1 MNLSKRMWLYL
12 GLLFLALSTMYLV
25 KPKGEQEA
33 NNQARGRLPRDYQ
46 EVKSEGILRVM
57 APYQIGTDSTKQGTE
72 NAQQLIH
79 RLRKRS
85 GLEIELSL
93 EDNTH
98 RALEAL
104 LLGEV
109 DLILEPV
116 AYTAELDSSLYILLD
131 ERLADP
137 IYLVQRR
144 DSAKHVSKQLE
155 LEGREVT
162 LPLNSELQLFLHH
175 ISEEMGLNIAI
186 RQDSLY
192 NTEQLIMKVQ
202 AASIDYTLCSGEEA
216 KRYARHFPDLD
227 FTLPISHNLRRGW
240 LTRRA
245 SPILADSLR
254 RWLSAEAPQSK

>member
-1 MNLSKRMWLYL
+1 MNISKRMWVYL
-12 GLLFLALSTMYLV
+12 GLLFLALTTMYLA
-25 KPKGEQEA
+25 KPKDKESTSTQPKS
-33 NNQARGRLPRDYQ
+33 RLPRDYQ
-46 EVKSEGILRVM
+46 EVKAEGILRVL
-57 APYQIGTDSTKQGTE
+57 APYQLGTKGQNEGEES
-72 NAQQLIH
+72 AHQLIN
-79 RLRKRS
+79 RLKRRS
-85 GLEIELSL
+85 GLDVELRL

-98 RALEAL
+98 KALEAL

-109 DLILEPV
+109 DLILEPI
-116 AYTAELDSSLYILLD
+116 AHTAELDSSLYILLD

-144 DSAKHVSKQLE
+144 DSTTLVSKQLE
-155 LEGREVT
+155 LEGRQIT

-175 ISEEMGLNIAI
+175 ISDEMGLNIDI

-216 KRYARHFPDLD
+216 KSYAARFPALD
-227 FTLPISHNLRRGW
+227 FSLPISHNLRRGW
-240 LTRRA
+240 LTRRS

-254 RWLSAEAPQSK
+254 SWLDTDAPNSK